1 MCRIERGI
9 ARYAPLCIYV
19 FRLVAPRRLLE
30 AQIFNQRYHS
40 YAEIQNVPDRM
51 RWCRYHMGL
60 MQKEVAALVG
70 ISEGVYMGLEK
81 ARNEYYEKDVVD
93 KLAALFHIPVQDLLD
108 EYNAFMYN
116 DPAKKIREYRMSLG
130 LGTERFARKIGTSDT
145 CVRSWENNTKLIS
158 RKSWERCFKGKIK

>member
-1 MCRIERGI
+1 
-9 ARYAPLCIYV
+9 
-19 FRLVAPRRLLE
+19 
-30 AQIFNQRYHS
+30 
-40 YAEIQNVPDRM
+40 
-51 RWCRYHMGL
+51 MGL

-93 KLAALFHIPVQDLLD
+93 KLAKLFRIPVQDLLD

-158 RKSWERCFKGKIK
+158 RKSWERCFKGRIK

>member
-1 MCRIERGI
+1 MHRSASMFFDWLLRGGCWKRRYLTNGITAMRKFKMSRIGCVG
-9 ARYAPLCIYV
+9 ADTTWGLCK
-19 FRLVAPRRLLE
+19 
-30 AQIFNQRYHS
+30 
-40 YAEIQNVPDRM
+40 
-51 RWCRYHMGL
+51 
-60 MQKEVAALVG
+60 KEVAALVG

-93 KLAALFHIPVQDLLD
+93 KLAALFHIPLQDLLD